1 MYKKVVNDDGHLE
14 SINDKRAAS
23 ILLHNGLITILENLC
38 SKILT
43 FEELDVLE
51 EMVFFMHNI
60 NLLVNCVV
68 SGFSEEKPYIYSP
81 RDFYPRIRQAR
92 QMEIFNI
99 ICGITA
105 IFKSLKRKSF
115 FKMCNGVCTL
125 NNFLQNLHPSLMFL
139 QKFLIRNTHF
149 HVVLPPP
156 E

>member
-14 SINDKRAAS
+14 SIDDKQAAS
-23 ILLHNGLITILENLC
+23 ILLQNGLITILENLC

-51 EMVFFMHNI
+51 EMVFFMWNI
-60 NLLVNCVV
+60 NLLVNRVV
-68 SGFSEEKPYIYSP
+68 SCLSEEKPYIYCP
-81 RDFYPRIRQAR
+81 HDFYPRIRQAR

-115 FKMCNGVCTL
+115 FKMCN
-125 NNFLQNLHPSLMFL
+125 
-139 QKFLIRNTHF
+139 
-149 HVVLPPP
+149 
-156 E
+156 